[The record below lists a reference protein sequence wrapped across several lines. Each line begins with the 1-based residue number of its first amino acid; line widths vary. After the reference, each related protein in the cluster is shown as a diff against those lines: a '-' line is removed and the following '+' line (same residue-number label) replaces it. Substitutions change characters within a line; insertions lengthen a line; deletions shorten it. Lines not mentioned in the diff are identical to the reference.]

1 MGDTSSPTQ
10 YEGHPAS
17 PAAAATSVRR
27 LAVSGVLILT
37 PVVASLA
44 APLYQRTGPTLI
56 GIPFFY
62 WFQMAMAV
70 VAALATGTVYRLFF
84 MGEEDEAGS

>member
-1 MGDTSSPTQ
+1 MSG
-10 YEGHPAS
+10 GHH
-17 PAAAATSVRR
+17 
-27 LAVSGVLILT
+27 
-37 PVVASLA
+37 
-44 APLYQRTGPTLI
+44 RTGPALI

-84 MGEEDEAGS
+84 RGEEDGAGS